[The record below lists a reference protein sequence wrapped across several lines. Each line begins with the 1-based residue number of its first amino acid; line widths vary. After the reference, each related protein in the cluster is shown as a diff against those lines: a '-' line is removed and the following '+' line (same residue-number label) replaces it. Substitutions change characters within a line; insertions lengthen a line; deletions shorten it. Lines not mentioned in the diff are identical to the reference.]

1 MKTNRDAKPE
11 LRRRRRRCHDL
22 DAAAADLH
30 TKLLTRGIDRDPEP
44 FCELLVKG
52 SGDDDIKQ
60 ELDAPTCCDAVPRTR
75 AASSSPT
82 VGTATPT
89 PLTPRDDHSNDGGDE
104 TDEDETDG
112 DTSHEGRY
120 D

>member
-89 PLTPRDDHSNDGGDE
+89 PLTPRFGGSL
-104 TDEDETDG
+104 G
-112 DTSHEGRY
+112 GP
-120 D
+120 